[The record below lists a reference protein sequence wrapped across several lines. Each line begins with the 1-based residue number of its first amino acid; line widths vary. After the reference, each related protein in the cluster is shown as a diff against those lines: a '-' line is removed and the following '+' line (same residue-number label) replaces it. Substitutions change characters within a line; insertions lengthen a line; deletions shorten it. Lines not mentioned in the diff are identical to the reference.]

1 MSKFNI
7 SLVSADRAK
16 AMLTEYKE
24 QRKNSVPQLTAP
36 GRYILPDYKMTRRR
50 AAFKIVK
57 HTFLTPHY
65 KSYVALDSDNGHT
78 LWMRNFGSLT
88 EALFWLETGL
98 KISDTDSHSNYKE
111 WSDKHT
117 AEIATF
123 KDLLRQRPKAKQ
135 KKIGKKAVKKP
146 NK

>member
-7 SLVSADRAK
+7 SLISADRAK

-24 QRKNSVPQLTAP
+24 QRKNSIPRLAAP
-36 GRYILPDYKMTRRR
+36 GRYILPDYKLTRRR

-78 LWMRNFGSLT
+78 LWLHNFGSLT

-98 KISDTDSHSNYKE
+98 KISDTDSHSTYKE
-111 WSDKHT
+111 WIAKHT
-117 AEIATF
+117 TEIDDF
-123 KDLLRQRPKAKQ
+123 KLSLKQRPKLKR
-135 KKIGKKAVKKP
+135 KKVKK
-146 NK
+146 

>member
-1 MSKFNI
+1 MPKFDITLI
-7 SLVSADRAK
+7 SPERAK

-24 QRKNSVPQLTAP
+24 QRKNSVPHL
-36 GRYILPDYKMTRRR
+36 

-65 KSYVALDSDNGHT
+65 KSYVAMDSDNGHT
-78 LWMRNFGSLT
+78 LWFHNFGSLT

-111 WSDKHT
+111 WMAKHT
-117 AEIATF
+117 TEIETF
-123 KDLLRQRPKAKQ
+123 KDLLREQKHKQGPKTKKNAK
-135 KKIGKKAVKKP
+135 
-146 NK
+146 

>member
-7 SLVSADRAK
+7 TLINADRAK

-24 QRKNSVPQLTAP
+24 QRNLSIPRLAHP
-36 GRYILPDYKMTRRR
+36 GRYILPDYKLTRRR

-65 KSYVALDSDNGHT
+65 KSYVAMDSDNGHT
-78 LWMRNFGSLT
+78 LWFHNFGSLT

-98 KISDTDSHSNYKE
+98 KTGDTDSHSNYKE
-111 WSDKHT
+111 WTAKHT
-117 AEIATF
+117 DEIDTF
-123 KDLLRQRPKAKQ
+123 KQDLRQH
-135 KKIGKKAVKKP
+135 KKAHPKKK